1 MSGGD
6 GCGYVEVDVGL
17 GRVMIARRSVRILFT
32 VILLGLVITDSLVSC
47 VLNLSYCVL
56 RFVKISLIVL
66 I

>member
-47 VLNLSYCVL
+47 VLNLSYCFL
-56 RFVKISLIVL
+56 CFVKISLIFL